1 MLLEEKKKFHEKC
14 IETWSTFAL
23 QNESFIIS
31 FVLAISLLTTE
42 EGALYLS
49 FSSRSEAHSSDCS
62 WGQWL
67 GLCTRFLVPDL
78 MEGQI
83 ITLCLWAQLVKW
95 KLISPGDTTGKQAS
109 SLQLAT
115 GLLKGKTDFVLLLQ
129 TLKYSVYNSKLIIFL
144 SSLTPE

>member
-62 WGQWL
+62 
-67 GLCTRFLVPDL
+67 
-78 MEGQI
+78 
-83 ITLCLWAQLVKW
+83 
-95 KLISPGDTTGKQAS
+95 
-109 SLQLAT
+109 
-115 GLLKGKTDFVLLLQ
+115 
-129 TLKYSVYNSKLIIFL
+129 
-144 SSLTPE
+144 